1 MWNISIFALVYTTNF
16 TNILLNKKDR
26 LVIGIG
32 ILLASMKG
40 LEYFEILD
48 FSIYSKIV
56 FNSFY
61 ETPVFVVIPL
71 ALLAYTYLSVH
82 RFFTNNLSIDT
93 GLNVEVKEAKMNNFN
108 WLDNLGNMS
117 VFLK

>member
-1 MWNISIFALVYTTNF
+1 MSEPENGNFELLNIAMWNISIFALVYTTNF

-48 FSIYSKIV
+48 FSIYSKII
-56 FNSFY
+56 FFSFY
-61 ETPVFVVIPL
+61 ETPVFVVI
-71 ALLAYTYLSVH
+71 H
-82 RFFTNNLSIDT
+82 WIC
-93 GLNVEVKEAKMNNFN
+93 
-108 WLDNLGNMS
+108 
-117 VFLK
+117 